1 LLSQLGGRKLSHFE
15 GKGMEKVVC
24 TNDPIPLKRK
34 SDNGEGGSNLK
45 RRKYGENSGF
55 NKKEVIVIEDD

>member
-1 LLSQLGGRKLSHFE
+1 
-15 GKGMEKVVC
+15 MEKVVC